1 MKIRDPLRVLLYP
14 HFAEKSANMVELEN
28 KLVFIVNKKATKKQI
43 KNAVEDLFKVK
54 VKKVNIE
61 ITNKGYKKAYIKL
74 EPEFNASDIA
84 SKLGMV

>member
-1 MKIRDPLRVLLYP
+1 MFAFSVYSPTLRFTIILAPIGSITSTIASATLL
-14 HFAEKSANMVELEN
+14 
-28 KLVFIVNKKATKKQI
+28 
-43 KNAVEDLFKVK
+43 AVLFKVK